1 MENIARQNA
10 QRIKY
15 NEHGL
20 IDTVV
25 KWILQSKKTIV
36 QLLAHSWM
44 KEWILNMWLI
54 PYALLSGPDL

>member
-25 KWILQSKKTIV
+25 KWILQSKRTIV
-36 QLLAHSWM
+36 QLLAHS
-44 KEWILNMWLI
+44 
-54 PYALLSGPDL
+54 